1 MLSPANREVAVGRA
15 PVGACVSPIPNTMR
29 TCWINGAFVSED
41 SATVSIFDRG
51 LLFGDGVY
59 EVCAVLQG
67 RVLDA
72 DLHLARLARSLDA
85 IGITDTIS
93 ADAWRTV
100 LQTLAEQNAIDEG
113 LVYLQIT
120 RGVAERDF
128 PFPAATMPTM
138 FAYARPKAL
147 TTDAHAA
154 GVRVHTVAD
163 WRWTRRD
170 IKSTSMLAQV
180 LAKQEARAA
189 GAYEALLHEDGVIT
203 EGGAST
209 FWMVQG
215 GVIITRP
222 LSHKILAG
230 VTRTVTL
237 ALAASLGLTVR
248 ERAFRIEE
256 ACAATECFLSSAT
269 GFVLPVTH
277 IDNMAVG
284 DGAPGPIAIR
294 LRAAHFARAATLF
307 RDTTL

>member
-1 MLSPANREVAVGRA
+1 
-15 PVGACVSPIPNTMR
+15 MR
-29 TCWINGAFVSED
+29 TCWINGAFVDE
-41 SATVSIFDRG
+41 AAAQVSIFDRG

-59 EVCAVLQG
+59 EVCAVLFG

-72 DLHLARLARSLDA
+72 DLHLTRLARSLDA
-85 IGITDTIS
+85 IGITNSIS

-100 LQTLAEQNAIDEG
+100 LQTLVERNAIDEG

-128 PFPAATMPTM
+128 PFPAVTTPTM

-147 TTDAHAA
+147 AADVHAA

-163 WRWTRRD
+163 WRWMRRD

-180 LAKQEARAA
+180 LAKQEARVA
-189 GAYEALLHEDGVIT
+189 GAYEALMHEDGVIT

-209 FWMVQG
+209 FWIVQDD
-215 GVIITRP
+215 VVITRP

-230 VTRTVTL
+230 VTRSVTIE
-237 ALAASLGLTVR
+237 LAASLGLTVHER
-248 ERAFRIEE
+248 ELRIEE
-256 ACAATECFLSSAT
+256 ARAARECFLSSAT

-277 IDNMAVG
+277 IDNVAVG

-294 LRAAHFARAATLF
+294 LRAAHFARGATLLALAVC
-307 RDTTL
+307 RKSGIS